1 MDGVSDAGS
10 SFADVATTASGL
22 MLQVREQPEGLGSS
36 AEDLAFAKF
45 KLPQQ
50 RVLAV
55 FRPDLD
61 EMERVSWSLV
71 NFLVRTP
78 CLWPCCC
85 VAYPWLVGCARYNV
99 KALHETLYVATEEGV
114 ITLVNNVDKSPMEC
128 LAPRIEPAFRRWGD
142 ISEVRTKDTA
152 DALGKELGDK
162 EILLQFTPAAQQLTS
177 SVGEVWYT
185 SQPQKVALIISK
197 IHKDAGAGA
206 GGAPGAGA
214 GAGAGAG
221 GAQAYSSKVDSHSP
235 QQPEAKHGAERAR
248 GSVDRF
254 RGGSGGSREL
264 AAAPIV
270 PRIGGAPG
278 GPHQANA
285 SNAHARANKRA
296 QVSEVFDAMEKTIF
310 LMGEDDRSSKESIM
324 VHDDMSVRAFKSL
337 VLYALNLDNYDG
349 RPPGLAF
356 YVQRDG
362 EERRLSSI
370 KELVEKD
377 VVQVRVTTSQSRP
390 EPA

>member
-1 MDGVSDAGS
+1 MDGLSDAGS

-22 MLQVREQPEGLGSS
+22 MLQAREQPDGLGSS

-50 RVLAV
+50 RVVAV

-61 EMERVSWSLV
+61 EAERVSWSLV
-71 NFLVRTP
+71 NYLVRTP

-85 VAYPWLVGCARYNV
+85 VIYPWLVGCARYNV

-114 ITLVNNVDKSPMEC
+114 ITLVNNVDTSPMEC
-128 LAPRIEPAFRRWGD
+128 LAPRVEPAFRRWGD
-142 ISEVRTKDTA
+142 IAEVRTKDTA

-185 SQPQKVALIISK
+185 PQPQKVARIISK
-197 IHKDAGAGA
+197 IRKDAGAGT
-206 GGAPGAGA
+206 GGAGA
-214 GAGAGAG
+214 GAGAGVG
-221 GAQAYSSKVDSHSP
+221 GAQVYGNKVDLRSP
-235 QQPEAKHGAERAR
+235 QQPEAKHETERAR
-248 GSVDRF
+248 GSVGRSRD
-254 RGGSGGSREL
+254 GGGGSREP

-278 GPHQANA
+278 GPHQATA
-285 SNAHARANKRA
+285 SHAHAHKRA

-310 LMGEDDRSSKESIM
+310 VVGEDDRSSKESIM

-337 VLYALNLDNYDG
+337 ALYALNLDNYDG

-362 EERRLSSI
+362 EERKLASI
-370 KELVEKD
+370 KELVEND
-377 VVQVRVTTSQSRP
+377 VVQVRVTTPQPRP